1 MSSTGAGGPQGAT
14 RPSWQEKLKGANP
27 FVASIFH
34 ILTLIDPLLLS
45 IDHCDKNDFAAPV
58 FHIVSDRRG
67 GRTAWSATV
76 DVAGRSFAA
85 RYWYDGQYINNA
97 KEDASEVAIMAL
109 KPQAFAPQTS
119 YQGQFYP

>member
-1 MSSTGAGGPQGAT
+1 MSAPAAGSPQAAN
-14 RPSWQEKLKGANP
+14 RLSWQDKLK
-27 FVASIFH
+27 
-34 ILTLIDPLLLS
+34 
-45 IDHCDKNDFAAPV
+45 DHCMTNSVAAPV

-76 DVAGRSFAA
+76 DVAGRNFAA

-109 KPQAFAPQTS
+109 KPLAFAPQTS
-119 YQGQFYP
+119 YQGQVYP